1 MTGAAGR
8 AQSSHEAPSREG
20 DLRLAEHSDTAP
32 SAISHDRQEAGGE
45 RGPGTRLSI
54 WDRIIRPSG
63 SVRQRTAGRPD
74 VADTATSTR
83 GELTRCQSLYAVR
96 GLAVCEQPA
105 AHPALFAASLDSRPS
120 RGSWWSVPRRSR
132 HPFTDSSATID
143 RSAEGKCQIVKMP
156 ATKSQ

>member
-63 SVRQRTAGRPD
+63 FRPTADSWTAGRPD
-74 VADTATSTR
+74 VADTADMDPGRVDQMSV
-83 GELTRCQSLYAVR
+83 SVR

-105 AHPALFAASLDSRPS
+105 AHHALFAARLDSRPS
-120 RGSWWSVPRRSR
+120 RGSWWSRWSAPRCSH

-143 RSAEGKCQIVKMP
+143 RSAEGKCQ
-156 ATKSQ
+156 T